1 MTVAFE
7 RELFTRAVRRL
18 PPFDLQTL
26 LGLAL
31 LADPMRHELSGP
43 WDAIAE
49 NLGVP
54 PLLLP
59 PVLARLQCQGY
70 VRGRVDAPEEGCQ
83 PSGRWRSQ
91 GGCAGGERRQNPDE
105 RANAKSEAGRAA
117 RNLTKSRS

>member
-31 LADPMRHELSGP
+31 LADPTRHELSGP

-59 PVLARLQCQGY
+59 PVLARLQSQGY
-70 VRGRVDAPEEGCQ
+70 VRGRVDAPEGVHLHLDHLLC
-83 PSGRWRSQ
+83 P
-91 GGCAGGERRQNPDE
+91 
-105 RANAKSEAGRAA
+105 AA
-117 RNLTKSRS
+117 SIPLNLPLEHTP